1 MPKPRTTSG
10 TFDPA
15 KQRLGTVYAKALLG
29 AAEKAG
35 QTDRVLDELDSLVAD
50 VLDKQ
55 PDFDEALR
63 TPRIAP
69 EEKLLLLDRVFSGR
83 VSPLLLNFLKV
94 AAQHERLDTLRAIQ
108 RAARKLYNEMRSRV
122 EVLVESAAPISTQ
135 LRTKIS
141 TRLRELLGREVVLT
155 SNVNPDLLGGL
166 VVRVGDTVYDGSL
179 AGKLKMM
186 EAVTLEQA
194 TQRLRESMDR
204 LSIST

>member
-1 MPKPRTTSG
+1 MPKPRSTSG

-35 QTDRVLDELDSLVAD
+35 QSDQVLEELDALVAD

-63 TPRIAP
+63 TPRITP
-69 EEKLLLLDRVFSGR
+69 EAKLQLLDRVFAGR

-108 RAARKLYNEMRSRV
+108 RAARKLYNEMRGRV
-122 EVLVESAAPISTQ
+122 EVLVQSAAPISNQ
-135 LRTKIS
+135 LRLNIS
-141 TRLRELLGREVVLT
+141 TRLREMLGRDVVLH
-155 SNVNPDLLGGL
+155 SEINPELLGGL

-179 AGKLKMM
+179 AGKLKSM

-194 TQRLRESMDR
+194 TQRLRESVDR